1 MKKKEKH
8 GIMPT
13 LKELAAKIKWEEST
27 APVECSKPNG
37 CGLYDMAG
45 NVLEWCRDWYS
56 NEQEYKVLR
65 GGSWYGDAGDLR
77 VAYRFHYIPI
87 GRAPDVGFRCVA
99 DLP

>member
-45 NVLEWCRDWYS
+45 NVLE
-56 NEQEYKVLR
+56 
-65 GGSWYGDAGDLR
+65 
-77 VAYRFHYIPI
+77 
-87 GRAPDVGFRCVA
+87 
-99 DLP
+99 